1 MIDLHCHSVFSDGS
15 NTPEELVV
23 LAEQGGLSAL
33 ALTDHDT
40 TAGIPRL
47 MAAGAESSV
56 KTIPGI
62 ELSAEFANTP
72 LHILGYFFD
81 VENDELQA
89 ALEWVR
95 AGRAERNVQMLEKLN
110 ALGYRLTMEDVR
122 RHAGDE
128 LVGRPHFA
136 SALMEAGHFKHPNKI
151 YRQLLGKGKA
161 AYVNRRRLSAERCV
175 ELICGAGGVAV
186 IAHPG
191 QMKQTRTKLR
201 QLIRGLKEHG
211 LGGLEV
217 LHPSHKSHQV
227 YSYEQLCAELDL
239 APTGGTD
246 FHGALTPDLSLGIG
260 FGTMQIPD
268 SLVAGLLKR
277 SRGGSPRDGS
287 NDSFRAGAYP
297 SG

>member
-15 NTPEELVV
+15 CTPEELLA
-23 LAEQGGLSAL
+23 LAEQAGLSAL

-40 TAGIPRL
+40 TAGLERL
-47 MAAGAESSV
+47 FAAGQASSV
-56 KTIPGI
+56 ETISGV
-62 ELSAEFANTP
+62 ELSAEFGDTP
-72 LHILGYFFD
+72 LHIIGYFFD
-81 VENDELQA
+81 VHSSEFQQ

-95 AGRAERNVQMLEKLN
+95 EGREERNRLMLEKLN
-110 ALGYRLTMEDVR
+110 TLGYGLTMEDIR

-136 SALMEAGHFKHPNKI
+136 SALMEAGHFKHPHKI

-161 AYVNRRRLSAERCV
+161 AYVNRRRLTPERCV
-175 ELICGAGGVAV
+175 ELITSAGGVAV

-191 QMKQTRTKLR
+191 QMKLSRNRLR

-217 LHPSHKSHQV
+217 LHPSHKPHQV
-227 YSYEQLCAELDL
+227 LAFEQLCAEFDL
-239 APTGGTD
+239 APSGGTD
-246 FHGALTPDLSLGIG
+246 FHGTHTPDLSLGIG

-268 SLVAGLLKR
+268 SFVSVLKER
-277 SRGGSPRDGS
+277 CR
-287 NDSFRAGAYP
+287 
-297 SG
+297 